1 MEPDISILRK
11 TGHFYFA
18 LTLNQALNQARGSPE
33 DLRQDDWL
41 TSVLQAN
48 SSECEQSEC
57 CRGLQQVFLQNDCVA
72 NQFRA
77 ILRSQSFSDFL
88 LIRLL

>member
-1 MEPDISILRK
+1 MEADISIWQK
-11 TGHFYFA
+11 SGHFYFA
-18 LTLNQALNQARGSPE
+18 LTLNQARGSPE
-33 DLRQDDWL
+33 DLRQGDWL
-41 TSVLQAN
+41 TSVLQPN
-48 SSECEQSEC
+48 SFECEQSEC